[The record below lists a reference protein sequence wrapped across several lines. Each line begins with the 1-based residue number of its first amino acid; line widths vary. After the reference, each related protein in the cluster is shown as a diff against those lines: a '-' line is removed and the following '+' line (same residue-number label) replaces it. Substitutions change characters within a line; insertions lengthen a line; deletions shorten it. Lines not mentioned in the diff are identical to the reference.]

1 MFRKVD
7 HKNMGRANHGWLN
20 THFHFSFANYYN
32 PNNMSFGA
40 LRVINDDLVA
50 AQTGF
55 DMHPHRDMEII
66 SYVVDGALT
75 HEDSMG
81 NRGTIERGHVQYMSA
96 GTGVF
101 HSEHNLGNETLR
113 LLQIWILPDRADHK
127 PNYGEFKFDWSKRE
141 NEWFHMVSPVDGDA
155 PIQIHQDANL
165 YSLSL
170 EAGKEIHF
178 PVKEGRQLYLVQIEG
193 SSVING
199 EILVMRDAAEAV
211 EEDIHIQAKEQ
222 SHYLAIELKNN
233 KMFIKRGH
241 LIGCPLFVW
250 NYLKNVSQIFGRGIG
265 LKIQNFIKVSKIFMG
280 MGNVIV
286 KKQVISSALALT
298 VIAGDLE
305 RLEQRQRK
313 QKNKNSISSRI

>member
-1 MFRKVD
+1 M
-7 HKNMGRANHGWLN
+7 
-20 THFHFSFANYYN
+20 
-32 PNNMSFGA
+32 
-40 LRVINDDLVA
+40 
-50 AQTGF
+50 
-55 DMHPHRDMEII
+55 
-66 SYVVDGALT
+66 
-75 HEDSMG
+75 
-81 NRGTIERGHVQYMSA
+81 
-96 GTGVF
+96 
-101 HSEHNLGNETLR
+101 
-113 LLQIWILPDRADHK
+113 ILPDRADHK

-141 NEWFHMVSPVDGDA
+141 NEWFHMVSSVEGNA

-199 EILVMRDAAEAV
+199 ENLVMRDAAEAV

-222 SHYLAIELKNN
+222 SHYLAIELKT
-233 KMFIKRGH
+233 IKCKKRTSDGMSS
-241 LIGCPLFVW
+241 FDW
-250 NYLKNVSQIFGRGIG
+250 NCLKNVSQILGRGISC
-265 LKIQNFIKVSKIFMG
+265 KNQNCIKVSKIFMG

-305 RLEQRQRK
+305 RLGQRQRK
-313 QKNKNSISSRI
+313 RKNKNSISSRI